1 MKRNAFWNRVDK
13 AGKHTF
19 VTLSVVNVFLVLL
32 LGAAFSEMND
42 FRATNARLERGF
54 RKVWVVPQ
62 LLEQTGI
69 ETCLVKQVSK
79 SETHFKIEADPSR
92 YAEITEA
99 FIPFLREKTVEGDAR
114 FILEFNHDSVSR
126 GLTVGLVREE
136 RVHPRLHELEAWR
149 TPAFWET
156 KALQQP

>member
-1 MKRNAFWNRVDK
+1 MKRNAFWNRIDK
-13 AGKHTF
+13 AGKGTF
-19 VTLSVVNVFLVLL
+19 VTLSVVNALL
-32 LGAAFSEMND
+32 ALMLGAAFSETND
-42 FRATNARLERGF
+42 FRATNARIEDAY
-54 RKVWVVPQ
+54 RKVMIVPP
-62 LLEQTGI
+62 LIERTGI

-114 FILEFNHDSVSR
+114 FILEFDHDSENR
-126 GLTVGLVREE
+126 GLSVCLDREE

-149 TPAFWET
+149 TPAFW
-156 KALQQP
+156 K

>member
-1 MKRNAFWNRVDK
+1 MKRNAFWNRIDK
-13 AGKHTF
+13 AGKRTF
-19 VTLSVVNVFLVLL
+19 VTLSVVNVLLVLI

-54 RKVWVVPQ
+54 REVWVVPQ

-92 YAEITEA
+92 YAEIAEA
-99 FIPFLREKTVEGDAR
+99 FIPFLEEKTYESDAR
-114 FILEFNHDSVSR
+114 FVLEFDHDSESR
-126 GLTVGLVREE
+126 GLTVCLIREE
-136 RVHPRLHELEAWR
+136 RAHSPLHELEAWR
-149 TPAFWET
+149 TPAFWE
-156 KALQQP
+156 

>member
-1 MKRNAFWNRVDK
+1 MKRNAFWNRIDK
-13 AGKHTF
+13 AGKGTF
-19 VTLSVVNVFLVLL
+19 VTLSVVNALLALV
-32 LGAAFSEMND
+32 LGAAFSETND
-42 FRATNARLERGF
+42 FRATNARIEDAY
-54 RKVWVVPQ
+54 RKVMIVPP
-62 LLEQTGI
+62 LIERTGI

-79 SETHFKIEADPSR
+79 SETHFRIEADPSR

-114 FILEFNHDSVSR
+114 FILEFDHGSETR
-126 GLTVGLVREE
+126 GLTVCLVREE

-156 KALQQP
+156 ETPPQH

>member
-19 VTLSVVNVFLVLL
+19 VTLSVVNALLVLI

-54 RKVWVVPQ
+54 REVWVVPP
-62 LLEQTGI
+62 LLEQIGI

-79 SETHFKIEADPSR
+79 PETHFKIEADPSR

-99 FIPFLREKTVEGDAR
+99 FIPFLREKTFESDAR
-114 FILEFNHDSVSR
+114 FVLEFDHDSESR
-126 GLTVGLVREE
+126 GLTVCLIKEE
-136 RVHPRLHELEAWR
+136 MVHPRLHELGAWR
-149 TPAFWET
+149 TPAFWE
-156 KALQQP
+156 

>member
-1 MKRNAFWNRVDK
+1 MKRNTVWNRIDK
-13 AGKHTF
+13 AGKRTF
-19 VTLSVVNVFLVLL
+19 VTLSVVNALL
-32 LGAAFSEMND
+32 ALILGAAFSEMND

-54 RKVWVVPQ
+54 REIWVVPQ

-79 SETHFKIEADPSR
+79 SETHFRIEADPSR

-99 FIPFLREKTVEGDAR
+99 FIPFLQEKTFESDAR
-114 FILEFNHDSVSR
+114 FVLEFDHDSETH
-126 GLTVGLVREE
+126 GLTVCLFREE
-136 RVHPRLHELEAWR
+136 SVHPRLHELEAWR

-156 KALQQP
+156 KTPPQQ